1 MNAQEIKQAIE
12 DGKTVKWSNDN
23 YNVIKDSKNQYFI
36 KCVSNSHAIGL
47 FWADEKTLNGKEQDF
62 YIKN

>member
-1 MNAQEIKQAIE
+1 MNLQEIKQAIE
-12 DGKTVKWSNDN
+12 QGKNVKWANDN

-36 KCVSNSHAIGL
+36 QCSSNSHAIGL
-47 FWADEKTLNGKEQDF
+47 FWADGKTLNGKEEDF